1 MAEVW
6 QKGGCLCGAVQYTL
20 SAPPK
25 WTALCHCESC
35 RRAASAPVV
44 AWMGFAPEQVVW
56 TGNRTLYKS
65 SDIATRSF
73 CPTCG
78 SQMSFESARWP
89 GEVHLYGVSLDD
101 PKAFVPELHCHT
113 AEHLG
118 WLQISD
124 DLPRYPRSADGAAST

>member
-6 QKGGCLCGAVQYTL
+6 QAGGCLCGAVRYIL

-56 TGNRTLYKS
+56 TGDRSHYNS

-78 SQMSFESARWP
+78 SQMSFESSQWP
-89 GEVHLYGVSLDD
+89 GEIHLYGVSLDD
-101 PKAFVPELHCHT
+101 PEAFVPELHCHT

-118 WLQISD
+118 WLHLAD
-124 DLPRYPRSADGAAST
+124 DLPRYPRSADGDASS